1 MTRYR
6 FTVEFNTDSNPGKW
20 WWSDMIDF
28 SDPEDNTLV
37 DWSTWNVEE
46 VK

>member
-6 FTVEFNTDSNPGKW
+6 FTVEFDSKENPGKW
-20 WWSDMIDF
+20 DWTELVSID
-28 SDPEDNTLV
+28 DEYTET